1 MSSHRVVFWFV
12 PFLVLFG
19 GCASDNVHSETEA
32 LLRVAPEVEVV
43 AAAGAGSRARLESPL
58 IECDDAVPRRLP
70 GTCEPTEPNSP
81 CQACVQA
88 KCCEEQTACNES
100 FPDRACAFGSTLYD
114 GRQVEG
120 GEIACMLE
128 CLAGRT
134 LRDAASEAENLR
146 DCSAACAASECG
158 DGGVSVPT
166 AQLANCIAGSD
177 TEAGGCS
184 YECGLVP

>member
-1 MSSHRVVFWFV
+1 M
-12 PFLVLFG
+12 
-19 GCASDNVHSETEA
+19 
-32 LLRVAPEVEVV
+32 EVT
-43 AAAGAGSRARLESPL
+43 AAAGAGSRALRESPI
-58 IECDDAVPRRLP
+58 IECDDAMPRRLP
-70 GTCEPTEPNSP
+70 GTCEPTEPNSA
-81 CQACVQA
+81 CQACVKA

-134 LRDAASEAENLR
+134 MLRKAASDTEDLR

-158 DGGVSVPT
+158 DPRVSVPT
-166 AQLANCIAGSD
+166 AQLANCIVGSD